1 MSRKNKQFKSHK
13 RKRHITLKLTDPI
26 KRSTV
31 KRSPLKHKT
40 MKRKIIIG
48 GSHSQEF
55 NTLIKAFND
64 FKYEIDIKIGNYNK
78 ISNRN

>member
-1 MSRKNKQFKSHK
+1 
-13 RKRHITLKLTDPI
+13 
-26 KRSTV
+26 
-31 KRSPLKHKT
+31 

>member
-1 MSRKNKQFKSHK
+1 
-13 RKRHITLKLTDPI
+13 
-26 KRSTV
+26 
-31 KRSPLKHKT
+31 

-48 GSHSQEF
+48 GSHSPAF
-55 NTLIKAFND
+55 NTLIDAFNT